1 MKEILNCYANWRIDV
16 IMLLAIVAI
25 ILASGESETFL
36 TNFIGF
42 AIAIADIILA
52 KYWRGK
58 GRLPELDNIAE

>member
-16 IMLLAIVAI
+16 IMLLAILAI

-36 TNFIGF
+36 TNLIGL

-52 KYWRGK
+52 KYWRGN
-58 GRLPELDNIAE
+58 GHLSELDNITE

>member
-25 ILASGESETFL
+25 ILTSGESETFL
-36 TNFIGF
+36 TKLIGF

-58 GRLPELDNIAE
+58 GRLSELDSIAE

>member
-1 MKEILNCYANWRIDV
+1 MKEIINCYANWRIDV

-25 ILASGESETFL
+25 ILISGESDTFL
-36 TNFIGF
+36 TKLIGF

-58 GRLPELDNIAE
+58 SRLSELDNITE

>member
-16 IMLLAIVAI
+16 IMLLAVMAI
-25 ILASGESETFL
+25 ILASGESEIFL
-36 TNFIGF
+36 TKLIGL

-58 GRLPELDNIAE
+58 GRLSELDNITE

>member
-36 TNFIGF
+36 TKFIGF

-58 GRLPELDNIAE
+58 GRLSELDKITE

>member
-36 TNFIGF
+36 TNLIGF

-58 GRLPELDNIAE
+58 GRLSELDNITE

>member
-25 ILASGESETFL
+25 ILASGEYETFL
-36 TNFIGF
+36 TKFIGF

-58 GRLPELDNIAE
+58 GCLSELDNIAE

>member
-16 IMLLAIVAI
+16 IMLLAVMAI

-36 TNFIGF
+36 TNLIGF

-58 GRLPELDNIAE
+58 SRLSELDNIAE

>member
-36 TNFIGF
+36 TKLIGF
-42 AIAIADIILA
+42 VIAIADINLA
-52 KYWRGK
+52 KFWHSK
-58 GRLPELDNIAE
+58 GRLSELDNITE

>member
-16 IMLLAIVAI
+16 IMLLAVMAI

-36 TNFIGF
+36 TNLIGF
-42 AIAIADIILA
+42 VIAIADIILA

-58 GRLPELDNIAE
+58 GRLSELDNITE

>member
-36 TNFIGF
+36 TNLIGL

-58 GRLPELDNIAE
+58 GHLSELDNITE